1 LLDSLALRVV
11 TLLGGR
17 LRPTLL
23 QIVLVVLKDLKV
35 WVHAGLGGSL
45 LSPSAGFLLDEARWV
60 VADFLKHFY
69 LLLTVHLPLKHI
81 VAGLLL
87 LKTFEQIL
95 IFFSDPH
102 HFSLSHV
109 FIEGFGSLIVDV

>member
-1 LLDSLALRVV
+1 M
-11 TLLGGR
+11 
-17 LRPTLL
+17 
-23 QIVLVVLKDLKV
+23 
-35 WVHAGLGGSL
+35 
-45 LSPSAGFLLDEARWV
+45 DEAWWV

-109 FIEGFGSLIVDV
+109 FIKGFGSLIVDV